1 MRSARDAGTD
11 EAPIPRDKDETMTTI
26 KLTGGDLGREV
37 VFVRA
42 ILTNAASN
50 VMVDYCEGA
59 GWEATQYQVAETR
72 HRTSGLAKVGKWL
85 AAKAVGCDTD
95 EFECDWE
102 EID

>member
-1 MRSARDAGTD
+1 
-11 EAPIPRDKDETMTTI
+11 MTTI

-59 GWEATQYQVAETR
+59 GWEATQYQVGETR

-95 EFECDWE
+95 DFKCEWE

>member
-1 MRSARDAGTD
+1 
-11 EAPIPRDKDETMTTI
+11 MTTI

-72 HRTSGLAKVGKWL
+72 HRTSGLAKIGKRL
-85 AAKAVGCDTD
+85 AAEAVGCDTD
-95 EFECDWE
+95 DFECEWE